1 MRRKYSDTENDQPI
15 KVSTTKGLMGEL
27 AIAMGITH
35 ASYKL
40 RKCVSYKT
48 LKIYRCEIMI
58 PELGGMNQQATS
70 DAMFRVNLNI
80 QYKMK
85 DTLRL

>member
-1 MRRKYSDTENDQPI
+1 
-15 KVSTTKGLMGEL
+15 MGEL

-40 RKCVSYKT
+40 RKCELQNT
-48 LKIYRCEIMI
+48 KIYRCEIMI

>member
-1 MRRKYSDTENDQPI
+1 
-15 KVSTTKGLMGEL
+15 
-27 AIAMGITH
+27 
-35 ASYKL
+35 
-40 RKCVSYKT
+40 
-48 LKIYRCEIMI
+48 MI

>member
-1 MRRKYSDTENDQPI
+1 
-15 KVSTTKGLMGEL
+15 VSTTKGLMGEL

-40 RKCVSYKT
+40 RKCESYKT
-48 LKIYRCEIMI
+48 LKYTGAKLI